1 MTGLYSGVIYRLWFK
16 LIDENELAI
25 QQNVGII
32 RKKCQFIK
40 INIYFEFCSYRQQS
54 VSKRLKEEVANTVTD
69 CQKQMEIDQATERLL
84 HDDQSSINSNGPHHR
99 RQSLSSTSFCSSRKE
114 KLRVVLIARKKL
126 ELAKTRAS

>member
-1 MTGLYSGVIYRLWFK
+1 MSIYKNKYLFRIL
-16 LIDENELAI
+16 LIQAT
-25 QQNVGII
+25 
-32 RKKCQFIK
+32 
-40 INIYFEFCSYRQQS
+40 
-54 VSKRLKEEVANTVTD
+54 KRLEASQGGDGKHCYC

-126 ELAKTRAS
+126 ELAKTRAN